1 MRRLLCLAVLLSAST
16 AVLAAEPAKDT
27 MLYELRIYTAEK
39 GKLDAL
45 NARFRDHT
53 LKLFEKHGMTNIGY
67 WVPVKNDENK
77 LYYIIAHKDKA
88 ARDASFKAFG
98 ADPDWQKAYKESEKD
113 GPLTTRGGIE
123 AIFLNATDYSPP
135 VKAAKGKEDRVF
147 EMRTYTCT
155 KGNLDG
161 LNSRFRDHT
170 LKLFEKHGMTNLAYF
185 TYAKGLN
192 KTGEDVTLLYFLAHK
207 SEDDAKKSFDSF
219 RMDKDWIA
227 AKEASEKKAGG
238 SLTEKEGGVKSL
250 FLKATDYSPTK

>member
-1 MRRLLCLAVLLSAST
+1 MRRLLCLAVLLLPASV
-16 AVLAAEPAKDT
+16 ALAEDRPKDP

-98 ADPDWQKAYKESEKD
+98 ADPEWQKALAESQKEGS
-113 GPLTTRGGIE
+113 LTTKGGIE
-123 AIFLNATDYSPP
+123 AIFLTATDYSPP
-135 VKAAKGKEDRVF
+135 VKAGKGKEDRVF
-147 EMRTYTCT
+147 ELRTYTAEA
-155 KGNLDG
+155 GRLDA

-170 LKLFEKHGMTNLAYF
+170 LKLFEKHGMTNWGYF
-185 TYAKGLN
+185 TYPKGLN
-192 KTGEDVTLLYFLAHK
+192 KTGEDVTLLYLLAHK
-207 SEDDAKKSFDSF
+207 SEDAAKASFDSF
-219 RMDKDWIA
+219 RKDPDWVKA
-227 AKEASEKKAGG
+227 RAASEEKAGG
-238 SLTEKEGGVKSL
+238 SLTVKDGVKSL
-250 FLKATDYSPTK
+250 FLKPTDYSPTK